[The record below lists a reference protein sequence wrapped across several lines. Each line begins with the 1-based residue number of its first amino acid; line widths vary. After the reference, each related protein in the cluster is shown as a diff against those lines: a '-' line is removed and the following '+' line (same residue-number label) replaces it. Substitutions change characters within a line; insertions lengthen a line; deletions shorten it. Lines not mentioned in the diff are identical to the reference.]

1 MDSTRGQHYQRSG
14 SLPSDYALVSRYAQ
28 HNSTTEDN
36 DGNLESSYNGYV
48 GPSHSSMDNGGLS
61 MKDTLTSETTPL
73 LTPVSRIEEP
83 VDHDPSLGEESYIR
97 MIREE
102 LPILSQYAFPVFG
115 QAISSYAT
123 IYLHSNG
130 HLALMYLNIH

>member
-1 MDSTRGQHYQRSG
+1 
-14 SLPSDYALVSRYAQ
+14 
-28 HNSTTEDN
+28 
-36 DGNLESSYNGYV
+36 
-48 GPSHSSMDNGGLS
+48 MDNGGLS

-102 LPILSQYAFPVFG
+102 LPILSRYAFPVFG